1 MTSGKRIALSLFLIL
16 ANAFTQNLV
25 AARNPGFPASS
36 KMNVYFI
43 SGLGAD
49 KRVFDKL
56 KIDNAIQV
64 NHIQWIKPQKKETI
78 AHYAERLIAQIDTT
92 KPFKLVGLSFGGVIA
107 SEISRI
113 VRPEQIVLISS
124 TPVGIPVSAF
134 NRGLIRFFL
143 FSPFAAPILK
153 STNKYTYKYFGADT
167 PELQALLKAIL
178 HDTDSKFLKWALV
191 RMSSWDRKTKA
202 DNVYHIH
209 GSADKLIPID
219 VVKPDLVI
227 SGAGHLMVYAQA
239 DEISKI
245 LNKQLLSK

>member
-1 MTSGKRIALSLFLIL
+1 MTSGIRIALSLFMIL
-16 ANAFTQNLV
+16 ANAFDQNLF
-25 AARNPGFPASS
+25 AGKNPGSPEPS

-56 KIDNAIQV
+56 KLDDAIQV
-64 NHIQWIKPQKKETI
+64 NHIQWIRPQRKETI
-78 AHYAERLIAQIDTT
+78 AHYAGRLVAQMDTT

-113 VRPEQIVLISS
+113 ALPEQIVLISS
-124 TPVGIPVSAF
+124 TPLGIPVSAF

-143 FSPFAAPILK
+143 LSPFAAPILK
-153 STNKYTYKYFGADT
+153 SANKYTYRYFGADT
-167 PELQALLKAIL
+167 PELQALLKNIL
-178 HDTDSKFLKWALV
+178 HDTDSKFLKWALIK
-191 RMSSWDRKTKA
+191 MSSWDRKTRA
-202 DNVYHIH
+202 DHIYHIH

-219 VVKPDLVI
+219 LVKPDVVI
-227 SGAGHLMVYAQA
+227 NGAGHLMVYAQA
-239 DEISKI
+239 DQISEI